1 MSTKS
6 NLRLNAITQFKEALI
21 TNSESLDFSES
32 TIDKIANE
40 IEDYIYDNSNQEESS
55 KNYRDKIREIKAKI
69 KKRENLNKK
78 NELLSGKI
86 TIDKFIN
93 ERTKEINPTIK
104 NFNSKGVGGFPKKIV
119 VPPKIKMKPLK
130 NNLILKEDNNNFQ
143 EIEKINEFENK
154 SKNEEENKEK
164 KEDLSNNT
172 IEKREN
178 INTPETTI
186 FCPQNDKIKNS
197 NDEINFI
204 HLRESMKKN
213 DTITSE
219 NTLSNNLVKNDFF
232 EEQIIQPNQEKEV
245 IKENETD
252 PFFVKKKLKKNNSF
266 SDITSEKKKN
276 ERIELNHKYLELELK
291 YKQSETKCSL
301 YKKELDSLRNELNSL
316 KEKLIEVNTKNKQL
330 EIDLTL
336 SKTTIKNQK
345 IEIERLNNI
354 NNKYDKNY
362 KTLKEK
368 VDKKNVSL
376 ESKIE
381 KFMTDLDKLSDKFSK
396 SSLNSISVEKLN
408 IDNENKESK
417 IEKKTNNLFDSIG
430 TGVSFSSFINK

>member
-6 NLRLNAITQFKEALI
+6 NLRLNAVTQFKEALI

-40 IEDYIYDNSNQEESS
+40 IEDYIYENSNKEEAS

-69 KKRENLNKK
+69 KKRDNLNKK
-78 NELLSGKI
+78 NDLLSGKI

-93 ERTKEINPTIK
+93 ENTKGINPVIK
-104 NFNSKGVGGFPKKIV
+104 NFNTKGVGGFPKKIV
-119 VPPKIKMKPLK
+119 VPPKIKMKPPK
-130 NNLILKEDNNNFQ
+130 NDFVLKEEVSNFQ
-143 EIEKINEFENK
+143 EIGKINEIEAIRDMEEIQDKKEEISNTTREQNENK
-154 SKNEEENKEK
+154 KIPE
-164 KEDLSNNT
+164 NT
-172 IEKREN
+172 IVSSL
-178 INTPETTI
+178 
-186 FCPQNDKIKNS
+186 NDKIKNS

-204 HLRESMKKN
+204 QLRDSMKKK
-213 DTITSE
+213 DSLPSE
-219 NTLSNNLVKNDFF
+219 ITLSNNINLVKNEFF
-232 EEQIIQPNQEKEV
+232 EQQKDT
-245 IKENETD
+245 IKEIESE
-252 PFFVKKKLKKNNSF
+252 PFFVKKKLVKNNSF

-276 ERIELNHKYLELELK
+276 EKIELNHKYLELELK

-301 YKKELDSLRNELNSL
+301 YQQELASLRNELNSL
-316 KEKLIEVNTKNKQL
+316 KEKLIEVNTKNQQL

-345 IEIERLNNI
+345 IEIERLNKI
-354 NNKYDKNY
+354 NNKYDNNY

-381 KFMTDLDKLSDKFSK
+381 KFMTDLDKLTNKFSK

-408 IDNENKESK
+408 IDNESKQTK

>member
-6 NLRLNAITQFKEALI
+6 NLRLNAVTQFKEALI

-40 IEDYIYDNSNQEESS
+40 IEDYIYENSNKEEAS

-69 KKRENLNKK
+69 KKRDNLNKK
-78 NELLSGKI
+78 NDLLSGKI

-93 ERTKEINPTIK
+93 ENTKGINPVIK
-104 NFNSKGVGGFPKKIV
+104 NVNIKGVGGFPKKIV
-119 VPPKIKMKPLK
+119 VPPKIKMKPPK
-130 NNLILKEDNNNFQ
+130 NDFVLKEEVSNFQ
-143 EIEKINEFENK
+143 EIGKINEIEAIRDMEEIQDKKEEISNTTREQNENK
-154 SKNEEENKEK
+154 KIPE
-164 KEDLSNNT
+164 NT
-172 IEKREN
+172 IVSSL
-178 INTPETTI
+178 
-186 FCPQNDKIKNS
+186 NDKIKNS

-204 HLRESMKKN
+204 QLRDSMKKK
-213 DTITSE
+213 DSLPSE
-219 NTLSNNLVKNDFF
+219 ITLSNNINLVKNEFF
-232 EEQIIQPNQEKEV
+232 EQQKDT
-245 IKENETD
+245 IKEIESE
-252 PFFVKKKLKKNNSF
+252 PFFVKKKLVKNNSF

-276 ERIELNHKYLELELK
+276 EKIELNHKYLELELK

-301 YKKELDSLRNELNSL
+301 YQQELASLRNELNSL
-316 KEKLIEVNTKNKQL
+316 KEKLIEVNTKNQQL

-345 IEIERLNNI
+345 IEIERLNKI
-354 NNKYDKNY
+354 NNKYDNNY

-381 KFMTDLDKLSDKFSK
+381 KFMTDLDKLTNKFSK

-408 IDNENKESK
+408 IDNESKQTK

>member
-6 NLRLNAITQFKEALI
+6 NLRLNAVTQFKEALI

-32 TIDKIANE
+32 SIDKIANE
-40 IEDYIYDNSNQEESS
+40 IEDYIYDNSNKEEAS

-78 NELLSGKI
+78 NDLLSGKI
-86 TIDKFIN
+86 SIDKFIN
-93 ERTKEINPTIK
+93 ENTKGINPVIK
-104 NFNSKGVGGFPKKIV
+104 NVNTKGVGGFPKKIV
-119 VPPKIKMKPLK
+119 VPPKIKMKPPK
-130 NNLILKEDNNNFQ
+130 NDFLLKEESSNFQ
-143 EIEKINEFENK
+143 ETETINEIEAK
-154 SKNEEENKEK
+154 KDMKEK
-164 KEDLSNNT
+164 KEEINNT
-172 IEKREN
+172 LEQNEN
-178 INTPETTI
+178 KNIPENTI
-186 FCPQNDKIKNS
+186 FSSLNNKIKNS

-204 HLRESMKKN
+204 QLRDSMKKE
-213 DTITSE
+213 DSLPSE
-219 NTLSNNLVKNDFF
+219 ITLSNNINLVKNEFF
-232 EEQIIQPNQEKEV
+232 EHQKDTIEEIESE
-245 IKENETD
+245 
-252 PFFVKKKLKKNNSF
+252 PFFAKKKLVKNNSF

-291 YKQSETKCSL
+291 YKQSETKCSF
-301 YKKELDSLRNELNSL
+301 YQQELDSLRNELNSL
-316 KEKLIEVNTKNKQL
+316 KEKLIEVNTKNRQL
-330 EIDLTL
+330 EIDLSL

-345 IEIERLNNI
+345 IEIERLNKI
-354 NNKYDKNY
+354 NNKYDNNY

-381 KFMTDLDKLSDKFSK
+381 KFMTDLDKLTNKFSK

-408 IDNENKESK
+408 IDNESKQTK

>member
-6 NLRLNAITQFKEALI
+6 NLRLNAVTQFKEALI

-40 IEDYIYDNSNQEESS
+40 IEDYIYENSNKEEAS

-69 KKRENLNKK
+69 KKRDNLNKK
-78 NELLSGKI
+78 NDLLSGKI

-93 ERTKEINPTIK
+93 ENTKGINPVIK
-104 NFNSKGVGGFPKKIV
+104 NVNTKGVGGFPKKIV
-119 VPPKIKMKPLK
+119 VPPKIKMKPPK
-130 NNLILKEDNNNFQ
+130 NDFVLKEEVSNFQ
-143 EIEKINEFENK
+143 EIGKINEIEAIRDMEEIQDKKEEISNTTREQNENK
-154 SKNEEENKEK
+154 KIPE
-164 KEDLSNNT
+164 NT
-172 IEKREN
+172 IVSSL
-178 INTPETTI
+178 
-186 FCPQNDKIKNS
+186 NDKIKNS

-204 HLRESMKKN
+204 QLRDSMKKK
-213 DTITSE
+213 DSLPSE
-219 NTLSNNLVKNDFF
+219 ITLSNNINLVKNEFF
-232 EEQIIQPNQEKEV
+232 EQQKDT
-245 IKENETD
+245 IKEIESE
-252 PFFVKKKLKKNNSF
+252 PFFVKKKLVKNNSF

-276 ERIELNHKYLELELK
+276 EKIELNHKYLELELK

-301 YKKELDSLRNELNSL
+301 YQQELASLRNELNSL
-316 KEKLIEVNTKNKQL
+316 KEKLIEVNTKNQQL

-345 IEIERLNNI
+345 IEIERLNKI
-354 NNKYDKNY
+354 NNKYDNNY

-381 KFMTDLDKLSDKFSK
+381 KFMTDLDKLTNKFSK

-408 IDNENKESK
+408 IDNESKQTK

>member
-6 NLRLNAITQFKEALI
+6 NLRLNAVTQFKEALI

-32 TIDKIANE
+32 SIDKIANE
-40 IEDYIYDNSNQEESS
+40 IEDYIYDNSNKEEAS

-78 NELLSGKI
+78 NDLLSGKI
-86 TIDKFIN
+86 SIDKFIN
-93 ERTKEINPTIK
+93 ENTKGINPVIK
-104 NFNSKGVGGFPKKIV
+104 NVNTKGVGGFPKKIV
-119 VPPKIKMKPLK
+119 VPPKIKMKPPK
-130 NNLILKEDNNNFQ
+130 NDFLLKEESSNFQ
-143 EIEKINEFENK
+143 ETETINEIEATK
-154 SKNEEENKEK
+154 DMKEK
-164 KEDLSNNT
+164 KEEINNT
-172 IEKREN
+172 LEQNEN
-178 INTPETTI
+178 KNIPENTI
-186 FCPQNDKIKNS
+186 FSSLNNKIKNS

-204 HLRESMKKN
+204 QLRDSMKKE
-213 DTITSE
+213 DSLPSE
-219 NTLSNNLVKNDFF
+219 ITLSNNINLVKNEFF
-232 EEQIIQPNQEKEV
+232 EHQKDTIEEIESE
-245 IKENETD
+245 
-252 PFFVKKKLKKNNSF
+252 PFFAKKKLVKNNSF

-291 YKQSETKCSL
+291 YKQSETKCSF
-301 YKKELDSLRNELNSL
+301 YQQELDSLRNELNSL
-316 KEKLIEVNTKNKQL
+316 KEKLIEVNTKNRQL
-330 EIDLTL
+330 EIDLSL

-345 IEIERLNNI
+345 IEIERLNKI
-354 NNKYDKNY
+354 NNKYDNNY

-381 KFMTDLDKLSDKFSK
+381 KFMTDLDKLTNKFSK

-408 IDNENKESK
+408 IDNESKQTK